1 MKSLFVSILII
12 LGFAPIIAHSKPQDK
27 MREDFTQFVID
38 NKLIG
43 ADYTKIPIPV
53 EALHD
58 APDNPSDEICN
69 NIESQSPKKCAYKA
83 SNGLIYEIM
92 GAKII
97 SVEMIQNKN
106 GDWPMPLPYGIKSSD
121 NNEQVTK
128 ILSDLHL
135 IPLSG
140 HQNEAKKIN
149 PYVMYE
155 TRSPQYLE
163 VWFGFDTNNQI
174 ERMMIIS
181 QYPE

>member
-1 MKSLFVSILII
+1 MGFV
-12 LGFAPIIAHSKPQDK
+12 PIIAYSKPQYK

-43 ADYTKIPIPV
+43 ADYTIMPMPV
-53 EALHD
+53 EALLD
-58 APDNPSDEICN
+58 TPENPSDEICN
-69 NIESQSPKKCAYKA
+69 NTESQNPKKCAYKA
-83 SNGLIYEIM
+83 SNGLIYEII

-97 SVEMIQNKN
+97 SIEMIQNKN

-121 NNEQVTK
+121 NNEQVK
-128 ILSDLHL
+128 QILSELHL

-140 HQNEAKKIN
+140 HLNEAQKQH
-149 PYVMYE
+149 PFVMYE
-155 TRSPQYLE
+155 TRAPQYLE

-174 ERMMIIS
+174 ERMMISS